1 MALPNVFVI
10 PPEEDNELPFCCF
23 DAADP
28 LERYIPTEEDLEGP
42 GSALEMIFQPSNHDS
57 PVFRRGSQPN
67 GVVMPR
73 KSGRPIAEIL
83 TSEEDYDPDVIVRDS
98 VPPGNDSEI
107 IEVIKVRR
115 HIQDEHDIPPSS
127 TSKPTFKPSKSFR
140 SRASRAFSS
149 IKNAGRSVS
158 RSRMLPNDR
167 SSNGSSSR
175 APSPTPSRRG
185 SMIFSSLFSH
195 QPSLEPRSSFDSFNE
210 PPPLEAS
217 SSAPLGQ
224 LHSPSSAEMH
234 DFVPYSDTDDEDGEE
249 DIQAT
254 PRASRR
260 PPSLRSPSPSSV
272 SQLGRRRFSVLN
284 LFSASKDSEISDTGP
299 STVITSP
306 SIPTLP
312 SRDSLGPSR
321 TDSTES
327 SVSSGPAT
335 PVDDVFPD
343 PLPHRPSVSLL
354 KRLPSFSRSPRKS
367 KADVSVAPIDD
378 LSFGEIRLDS
388 LHFDELSFDASRF

>member
-1 MALPNVFVI
+1 
-10 PPEEDNELPFCCF
+10 
-23 DAADP
+23 
-28 LERYIPTEEDLEGP
+28 
-42 GSALEMIFQPSNHDS
+42 
-57 PVFRRGSQPN
+57 
-67 GVVMPR
+67 
-73 KSGRPIAEIL
+73 
-83 TSEEDYDPDVIVRDS
+83 
-98 VPPGNDSEI
+98 
-107 IEVIKVRR
+107 
-115 HIQDEHDIPPSS
+115 
-127 TSKPTFKPSKSFR
+127 
-140 SRASRAFSS
+140 
-149 IKNAGRSVS
+149 
-158 RSRMLPNDR
+158 
-167 SSNGSSSR
+167 
-175 APSPTPSRRG
+175 
-185 SMIFSSLFSH
+185 
-195 QPSLEPRSSFDSFNE
+195 
-210 PPPLEAS
+210 
-217 SSAPLGQ
+217 
-224 LHSPSSAEMH
+224 MH

-249 DIQAT
+249 GIQAT

-367 KADVSVAPIDD
+367 KADVSVAPIVVAKPVAPSPAVEDD